1 MEDEVG
7 SSSHVQS
14 QDHVPKAERES
25 RSVHEHHQHNHPS
38 AQPKMTT
45 TTLTAAT
52 SSMMPAMK
60 IYNVMFNLI
69 QQLHKQANQPA

>member
-1 MEDEVG
+1 MEYAVC

-25 RSVHEHHQHNHPS
+25 RSVHEHHQQHNYPS
-38 AQPKMTT
+38 AQSKTTT

-52 SSMMPAMK
+52 SSMMRAMTF
-60 IYNVMFNLI
+60 YNVNV
-69 QQLHKQANQPA
+69 